1 MIARLIESPLNDD
14 LPRCLKEN
22 GNESVEE
29 SGRELV
35 LMHLQL
41 NVKPT
46 MLKLKKLNK
55 KNK

>member
-14 LPRCLKEN
+14 LPRCHKEN

-29 SGRELV
+29 SGKELV